1 MVINLTLQEA
11 KKDLKFPILNFDRIE
26 EINQKGE

>member
-1 MVINLTLQEA
+1 MGKNFTLQEE
-11 KKDLKFPILNFDRIE
+11 KKDLKFLIFNFDRIE